1 MELRAQARKE
11 RRAELQLAYD
21 ECMRAEHEQ
30 HAREAKAREE
40 EVKKQKLQQ
49 AQVKRTQKEEE

>member
-21 ECMRAEHEQ
+21 ERMRAQHEQ

-49 AQVKRTQKEEE
+49 AKVKRSLKEDE